1 MNGPPDIDVTIECQA
16 HESYTRT
23 EAEIVRQPGPGDA
36 IDLLR
41 YVIWKHNTTGPWLGP
56 PISDWIGPA
65 ISFNFETSKAAETLG
80 WDVGK
85 VAQVW
90 LALEQIT
97 LLAIW
102 EPESD
107 YEGADSVWGRIIYLS
122 PKRYQAGV
130 LLGGT
135 CTTHPAIL
143 AALRESET
151 LRNIYAQ
158 FEGQE

>member
-1 MNGPPDIDVTIECQA
+1 MNGPPDIDVTIECPAQ
-16 HESYTRT
+16 ESYTRT
-23 EAEIVRQPGPGDA
+23 EAEIVRQLGPGDA
-36 IDLLR
+36 SDLLR
-41 YVIWKHNTTGPWLGP
+41 YVIWKHNTAGPWLGP
-56 PISDWIGPA
+56 PILDWIGPV
-65 ISFNFETSKAAETLG
+65 ITFNFETSKAAEALG

-85 VAQVW
+85 VARVW

-97 LLAIW
+97 LIAFW
-102 EPESD
+102 DRESNYD
-107 YEGADSVWGRIIYLS
+107 DLDSVWGRIICIS

-151 LRNIYAQ
+151 LKNIYAQ
-158 FEGQE
+158 FKGQE